1 MLQTID
7 ISELLPGMYV
17 VSVTKQK
24 GDLKVKASGKVKSTE
39 YIENIASKGVLEL
52 QIDLTK
58 STHTTPGQV
67 KDSDYSNHSGLTYN
81 QQLERALALHD
92 QAKSI
97 HNRLVKNALKGRL
110 NDCNDAIKVT
120 ENVVDAAFEYDDALG
135 IVTLLKEDVEYFLEH
150 GINCSIL
157 MALFGRTLGFD
168 EALLKKVSLGAMLMD
183 IGMLKLPMLLTQ
195 KNDTLT
201 AQEYTKIKT
210 HVGIALK
217 LVKPLDKVDEIS
229 IQVIQ
234 QHHERLDGSG
244 YPDGLQESQ
253 ISLYGRMAAIVDTYD
268 SLTSSR
274 PFRKAL
280 KPADALVKLT
290 EATQT
295 LDQELVQKFITC
307 MGAYPAGSL
316 VKLASGKI
324 AMVIRINKTQPLSP
338 VVMVFY
344 DTQTRQDKVMRIDL
358 SKTDDKIISSI
369 ELDEVNM
376 GIPQLLQQN
385 LS

>member
-1 MLQTID
+1 MLPRSQ
-7 ISELLPGMYV
+7 P
-17 VSVTKQK
+17 
-24 GDLKVKASGKVKSTE
+24 
-39 YIENIASKGVLEL
+39 
-52 QIDLTK
+52 
-58 STHTTPGQV
+58 
-67 KDSDYSNHSGLTYN
+67 
-81 QQLERALALHD
+81 
-92 QAKSI
+92 
-97 HNRLVKNALKGRL
+97 
-110 NDCNDAIKVT
+110 
-120 ENVVDAAFEYDDALG
+120 
-135 IVTLLKEDVEYFLEH
+135 
-150 GINCSIL
+150 
-157 MALFGRTLGFD
+157 D

-201 AQEYTKIKT
+201 AQEYAKVKT